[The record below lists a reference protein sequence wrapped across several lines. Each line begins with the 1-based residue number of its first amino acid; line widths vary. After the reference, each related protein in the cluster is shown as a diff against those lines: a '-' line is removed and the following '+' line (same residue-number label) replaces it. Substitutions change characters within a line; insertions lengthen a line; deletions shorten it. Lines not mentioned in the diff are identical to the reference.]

1 MGLRQHVGHRKRWH
15 TFPGLCFERQPVVQ
29 EKNVQMTL
37 DLWTFD
43 VGVQAGSPQGYAE
56 ECLRRVEESWNG
68 GADMVL
74 FPEFC
79 WMGLESFVE
88 GNKGL
93 RGISDLFWLEMWP
106 VMQKRLNRADKAVVL
121 GTAPFWDETTRG
133 LFNRAPILCEGRA
146 LHQDK
151 LHLTPW
157 ENAFSPGESL
167 RLWKFGG
174 LTIAVI
180 ICLDIEVPELA
191 ALLRGMGVDLILV
204 PSATEN
210 FLGVERVDRCASAR
224 AVELGCC
231 VGVAHL
237 VGQANSDL
245 IDNNVGRTAFYTPS
259 QAAFGAQS
267 RMHEG
272 PVVAHGFQKQRCLV
286 EAKALAQMRST
297 LGETNPALLT
307 VRPIVI
313 DS

>member
-1 MGLRQHVGHRKRWH
+1 M
-15 TFPGLCFERQPVVQ
+15 
-29 EKNVQMTL
+29 NL

-43 VGVQAGSPQGYAE
+43 VGVQAESPQAYAD
-56 ECLRRVEESWNG
+56 ECLRRVEESWDG
-68 GADMVL
+68 GADLVL

-79 WMGLESFVE
+79 WVGLEKFVPE
-88 GNKGL
+88 KGGL
-93 RGISDLFWLEMWP
+93 RGVSALFWNEMWP
-106 VMQKRLNRADKAVVL
+106 MMQKRLSRPDKAAVL
-121 GTAPFWDETTRG
+121 GTAPFFDASTQRH
-133 LFNRAPILCEGRA
+133 FNRAPILCGGRA

-191 ALLRGMGVDLILV
+191 ARLRGRGVDLILV
-204 PSATEN
+204 PSATETL
-210 FLGVERVDRCASAR
+210 LGVERVDRCASAR

-237 VGQANSDL
+237 VGQAESDL
-245 IDNNVGRTAFYTPS
+245 IDDNVGRTAFYTPS
-259 QAAFGAQS
+259 QAAFGAQP

-286 EAKALAQMRST
+286 DATALAQMRST

>member
-1 MGLRQHVGHRKRWH
+1 
-15 TFPGLCFERQPVVQ
+15 
-29 EKNVQMTL
+29 MT
-37 DLWTFD
+37 
-43 VGVQAGSPQGYAE
+43 E
-56 ECLRRVEESWNG
+56 E
-68 GADMVL
+68 D
-74 FPEFC
+74 
-79 WMGLESFVE
+79 
-88 GNKGL
+88 GL
-93 RGISDLFWLEMWP
+93 RGVSALFWNEMWP
-106 VMQKRLNRADKAVVL
+106 MMQTRLNRADKAVVL
-121 GTAPFWDETTRG
+121 GTAPHWDEGTKR
-133 LFNRAPILCEGRA
+133 LFNRAPIICEGRA

-191 ALLRGMGVDLILV
+191 ARLRGRGVDLILV

-210 FLGVERVDRCASAR
+210 ILGVERVDRCASAR

-237 VGQANSDL
+237 VGRAESDL
-245 IDNNVGRTAFYTPS
+245 IDDNVGRTAFYTPS
-259 QAAFGAQS
+259 QAAFFAQS
-267 RMHEG
+267 RIDES
-272 PVVAHGFQKQRCLV
+272 PVVESGFQKLRCLV
-286 EAKALAQMRST
+286 DATALAQMRSA

-307 VRPIVI
+307 GRPIVI

>member
-1 MGLRQHVGHRKRWH
+1 M
-15 TFPGLCFERQPVVQ
+15 
-29 EKNVQMTL
+29 NL

-43 VGVQAGSPQGYAE
+43 VGVLAESPQAYAE
-56 ECLRRVEESWNG
+56 ECLRRVEESWAD
-68 GADMVL
+68 GADVVL

-79 WMGLESFVE
+79 WVGLERFVAK
-88 GNKGL
+88 NKGL
-93 RGISDLFWLEMWP
+93 RGVSDLFWLELWP
-106 VMQKRLNRADKAVVL
+106 AMQTRLNRADKAVVL
-121 GTAPFWDETTRG
+121 GTAPSWDETTQR
-133 LFNRAPILCEGRA
+133 LFNRAPILCAGLT

-167 RLWKFGG
+167 RLWRFRG

-191 ALLRGMGVDLILV
+191 ARLRGRGVDLILV

-210 FLGVERVDRCASAR
+210 ILGVERVNRCASAR

-237 VGQANSDL
+237 VGQTESDL
-245 IDNNVGRTAFYTPS
+245 IDDNVGRTAFYNPS

-267 RMHEG
+267 RIHES
-272 PVVAHGFQKQRCLV
+272 PVVVNGFQKLRCV
-286 EAKALAQMRST
+286 VDATALTQMRSV

-307 VRPIVI
+307 GRPIVI
-313 DS
+313 DA